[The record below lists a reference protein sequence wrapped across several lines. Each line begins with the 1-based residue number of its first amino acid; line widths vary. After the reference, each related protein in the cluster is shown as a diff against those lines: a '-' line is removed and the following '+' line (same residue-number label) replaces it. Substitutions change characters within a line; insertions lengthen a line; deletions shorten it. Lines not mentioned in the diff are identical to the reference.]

1 MTNPSEPDRTFPAS
15 CLCARAPDLA
25 VIGMGS
31 SLHAEAGDLSD
42 AVLET
47 FEIVKERGKP
57 YWWASLQRCSV
68 CGQRWLVAEEPRQ
81 NDVFCLRKLD
91 IQQSIAIENDDQWPS
106 DFDNYEQL
114 LELGS
119 RAGHSVR
126 FVDPLEAGS
135 LNWTVE
141 DLARARPGIRVTE
154 IARLLN
160 LEPQIASMLAKRVAT
175 ATGVAIEFD
184 IAREEDL

>member
-1 MTNPSEPDRTFPAS
+1 MTNETVPDRTHPIS
-15 CLCARAPDLA
+15 CRCPRVPDLA

-31 SLHAEAGDLSD
+31 SAYVGAGQLSD
-42 AVLET
+42 AVLES
-47 FEIVKERGKP
+47 FEVVKERGEA
-57 YWWASLQRCSV
+57 YWWVSLQQCSV
-68 CGQRWLVAEEPRQ
+68 CGQGWLVAQEPRQ

-91 IQQSIAIENDDQWPS
+91 VQQRAAIENDDQWPS

-114 LELGS
+114 LELGLK
-119 RAGHSVR
+119 AGHSVR

-135 LNWTVE
+135 QSWTVE

-160 LEPQIASMLAKRVAT
+160 LEPRIASLLAKRVAR
-175 ATGVAIEFD
+175 ATGVSIEVD
-184 IAREEDL
+184 IASEEDS

>member
-1 MTNPSEPDRTFPAS
+1 MTNPSEPDRTFPVS
-15 CLCARAPDLA
+15 CLCARVPGLA

-31 SLHAEAGDLSD
+31 SLHAGAGELSD

-47 FEIVKERGKP
+47 FETVKERGQP

-68 CGQRWLVAEEPRQ
+68 CGQRWLVAQEPRQ

-160 LEPQIASMLAKRVAT
+160 LEPRIASILAKRVAS

-184 IAREEDL
+184 IGREEDS